1 MTEAQAVPSSTSL
14 RNRLASARSRFR
26 LLWLAP
32 ILAIVAL
39 GCWVYASPLGSAPD
53 DDFHLNSTWCA
64 NPLRTDL
71 CGQGPTSGERVVP
84 VATLKSPCY
93 AQDSKVS
100 AACLQQYLDKGS
112 APTEVTSRG
121 SFSNN
126 YPPVFYAFMNLF
138 VSHDIAE
145 SAVLIRFVN
154 VFLFVGI
161 TTALFLLLPTR
172 RRNPL
177 IWGWLVSLVPLGLF
191 IIASNNPSAWA
202 VIGVGSTWLALLGYL
217 ETTGKRQVALGAIY
231 AITTLIACARGDS
244 SIYAI
249 AAAGVVVFMTFQRNR
264 AYLVQLILPAAMVV
278 VAVVFFVSSQQSAV
292 ASSGLANGST
302 HTGPLDGFGV
312 LAYNLLNVQ
321 QLWSG
326 ALGGWA
332 LGWLDTSMPAI
343 VSVGA
348 FAVYVAIAFLGA
360 GLHEKRKTISLVFL
374 GLVLW
379 LLPTYVLVRGSNVVG
394 QNVQPRYLL
403 PLVILFV
410 GLAVLGARG
419 NDLRPNWFQSGWIV
433 LTLGIAESIA
443 LYINLRRYLTGVDV
457 QGVNLDVGKEWWW
470 SGLAISPMGIWILGT
485 ISFTALAAILVR
497 DRMLATTA
505 VIDEPITKGAA
516 SAQRN

>member
-1 MTEAQAVPSSTSL
+1 MSETQAVPLSTSL
-14 RNRLASARSRFR
+14 RDRLVHLRSRFR
-26 LLWLAP
+26 WVWLAP
-32 ILAIVAL
+32 LLAVIAL
-39 GCWVYASPLGSAPD
+39 GCWVFASPLGSAPD

-71 CGQGPTSGERVVP
+71 CEPGPKSSERVVP

-93 AQDSKVS
+93 AQDKNAS

-112 APTEVTSRG
+112 APAVVTSRG
-121 SFSNN
+121 SFLNN
-126 YPPVFYAFMNLF
+126 YPPVFYGFMNLF
-138 VSHDIAE
+138 VSHDILE

-161 TTALFLLLPTR
+161 TTALFLLLPGR

-177 IWGWLVSLVPLGLF
+177 VWGWLISLVPLGLF

-202 VIGVGSTWLALLGYL
+202 VIGVGSTWLALLGYF
-217 ETTGKRQVALGAIY
+217 ETTGRRRTALGSLY
-231 AITTLIACARGDS
+231 VITTLMACARGDS

-249 AAAGVVVFMTFQRNR
+249 LAAAVVVVITFRR
-264 AYLVQLILPAAMVV
+264 ERSYLLRLLLPAAM
-278 VAVVFFVSSQQSAV
+278 ALTAIVFFFSSQQSAV
-292 ASSGLANGST
+292 ASSGLSDGSV
-302 HTGPLDGFGV
+302 HAGPLDSFGI
-312 LAYNLLNVQ
+312 LAFNLLNVQ

-348 FAVYVAIAFLGA
+348 FAVYVAVVFLGT
-360 GLHEKRKTISLVFL
+360 GLHEKRKTFSLVFL

-403 PLVILFV
+403 PLIILFAGV
-410 GLAVLGARG
+410 AILGTRG
-419 NDLRPNWFQSGWIV
+419 RELRPNWVQSGWIV

-443 LYINLRRYLTGVDV
+443 LYINLRRYLTGIDV

-485 ISFTALAAILVR
+485 LSFTALVAILVH
-497 DRMLATTA
+497 DRMRARTGVVDARQTEG
-505 VIDEPITKGAA
+505 VA
-516 SAQRN
+516 SAQ